1 MEYLHSPKHKAP
13 VLSYRG
19 VNVKI
24 SVYQLFGIAA
34 LGHIV
39 NII

>member
-1 MEYLHSPKHKAP
+1 MS

-24 SVYQLFGIAA
+24 SAYGFFGIAA
-34 LGHIV
+34 LVHIV
-39 NII
+39 NIIRTDS